1 MNNHSRHVQQAERQ
15 PHLFGAHAHQYRQ
28 GIAVGDGNN
37 PPPWCPELAHDR
49 EYPYTL
55 AEWKRDLRRWQAA
68 TKVPPHRQ
76 GPSVALAVGGAAR
89 TVIDDVEE
97 EILINGVVADFH
109 DGAGDVI
116 RSGVA
121 ALIRVLELKFPTNTE
136 ALMLQAG
143 LDFSRFAPAR
153 GNTGRCCSSGS
164 TPCLPGRT
172 TLRNYRFRIPSEVGC
187 SSVSSACRRASGR
200 TS

>member
-1 MNNHSRHVQQAERQ
+1 M
-15 PHLFGAHAHQYRQ
+15 FGAHAHQYRQ

-68 TKVPPHRQ
+68 TKVPPQRQ

-97 EILINGVVADFH
+97 EILINGVVAD
-109 DGAGDVI
+109 
-116 RSGVA
+116 RP
-121 ALIRVLELKFPTNTE
+121 L
-136 ALMLQAG
+136 
-143 LDFSRFAPAR
+143 
-153 GNTGRCCSSGS
+153 
-164 TPCLPGRT
+164 
-172 TLRNYRFRIPSEVGC
+172 
-187 SSVSSACRRASGR
+187 
-200 TS
+200 